1 MLITLMVHGI
11 VVAIYAGVARLVAWT
26 IVALDALGIQQ
37 STPQMGQQ
45 LPQPVILFVQVCHA
59 IPINLCCCCCCC

>member
-1 MLITLMVHGI
+1 MLITLIVHGI
-11 VVAIYAGVARLVAWT
+11 VVAIYAGVERLVAWT

-45 LPQPVILFVQVCHA
+45 LPQPVFV
-59 IPINLCCCCCCC
+59 